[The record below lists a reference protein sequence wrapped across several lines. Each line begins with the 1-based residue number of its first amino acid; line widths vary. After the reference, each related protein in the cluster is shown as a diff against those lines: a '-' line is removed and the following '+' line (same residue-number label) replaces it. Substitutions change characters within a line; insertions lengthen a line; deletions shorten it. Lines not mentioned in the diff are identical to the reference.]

1 MFDFQAETWF
11 HLTNFMTI
19 ISALF
24 LFLFLVTLGLYIF
37 TQIKL
42 IRVKSE
48 LDFAQKSL
56 ALEKDILKQS
66 LDSLQ
71 NSFNSLASTALDANN
86 KRFLDLA
93 KSTIE
98 KETTQTG
105 HNLQGIVRPLEQI
118 LSTYQ
123 KNIDDLEKERQKSY
137 FKVESELQK
146 LSVSGQ
152 QLAQATLSL
161 KDALKRPHV
170 RGRWGEMQL
179 KNCMELAG
187 MSEYADIT
195 FQDAQTD
202 SEGQKLI
209 PDMTVKMPGGRVVL
223 VDAKTPID
231 AFLSY
236 LDAPSD
242 EQKRIELN
250 RHGKHIRDHI
260 NKLSLKEYGARFEN
274 TADMTVMFLPNES
287 FLYAALE
294 SQPDLVEY
302 ALAKKIL
309 VATPPTLIGLLK
321 VIRFGWTEEKLA
333 ENARAISEVGSE
345 LHKRI
350 ADFVEGFVKIGDSL
364 KRASDEYEN
373 GLKRLNSRILS
384 QAKKLESLG
393 ARGNKELPELTDTL

>member
-1 MFDFQAETWF
+1 MYTFIF
-11 HLTNFMTI
+11 L
-19 ISALF
+19 ALF
-24 LFLFLVTLGLYIF
+24 LVSSSLFLWSLKRYYSVLTEN
-37 TQIKL
+37 IKL
-42 IRVKSE
+42 KAEHAAGMQSQEILQSK
-48 LDFAQKSL
+48 FQSL
-56 ALEKDILKQS
+56 AT
-66 LDSLQ
+66 
-71 NSFNSLASTALDANN
+71 NALDDNA
-86 KRFLDLA
+86 KRFLELA
-93 KSTIE
+93 KTTLE
-98 KETTQTG
+98 KESMSAG
-105 HNLQGIVRPLEQI
+105 HKFQDLVKPIETVLN
-118 LSTYQ
+118 SYQ

-146 LSVSGQ
+146 VAETNQ
-152 QLAQATLSL
+152 QLAKSTLAL

-202 SEGQKLI
+202 GEGLRLI

-236 LDAPSD
+236 LDAPTE
-242 EQKRIELN
+242 EQKRLELA

-260 NKLSLKEYGARFEN
+260 NKLSLKEYGQRFEN

-294 SQPDLVEY
+294 TQADLVEY

-321 VIRFGWTEEKLA
+321 VIRFGWNEEKLA

-350 ADFVEGFVKIGDSL
+350 ATFVEGFGKMGDSL
-364 KRASDEYEN
+364 KRASDEYET
-373 GLKRLNSRILS
+373 GLKRLNSQVLT
-384 QAKKLESLG
+384 QARKLEALG
-393 ARGNKELPELTDTL
+393 AKGTKELPALEESP